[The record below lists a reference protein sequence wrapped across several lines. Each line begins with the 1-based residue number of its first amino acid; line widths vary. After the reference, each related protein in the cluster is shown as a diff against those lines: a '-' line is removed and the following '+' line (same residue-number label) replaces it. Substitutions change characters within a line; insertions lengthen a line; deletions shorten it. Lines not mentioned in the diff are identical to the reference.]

1 MNEIFAVFSIIGMVA
16 VVVMPLYWYLKRDQ
30 RKTLLANFYHAINTL
45 LELQE
50 EMATYKNEI
59 GVEGWEEES
68 KLDYI
73 KGVLGEYEG
82 TLTTVIEG
90 LNELSI

>member
-16 VVVMPLYWYLKRDQ
+16 VVVVPLYWYLKRDQ

-50 EMATYKNEI
+50 EMATYKDEI

-82 TLTTVIEG
+82 TLTTVIDG

>member
-1 MNEIFAVFSIIGMVA
+1 MNEMFAVFSIIGMVA
-16 VVVMPLYWYLKRDQ
+16 VVAVPLYWYIKRDM
-30 RKTLLANFYHAINTL
+30 RKTRLVNFYHAIDTL

-50 EMATYKNEI
+50 EMTACKNEI
-59 GVEGWEEES
+59 GSEGWEEES

-82 TLTTVIEG
+82 TLTTVIEA

>member
-50 EMATYKNEI
+50 EMATYKDEI

>member
-1 MNEIFAVFSIIGMVA
+1 MNGIFAIFSIIGMVT
-16 VVVMPLYWYLKRDQ
+16 VVVVPLYWYLKRDQ
-30 RKTLLANFYHAINTL
+30 RKTLLANFYLAINTL

-50 EMATYKNEI
+50 EMATYKDEI

>member
-1 MNEIFAVFSIIGMVA
+1 MNGIFAIFSIIGMVT
-16 VVVMPLYWYLKRDQ
+16 VVVVPLYWYLKRDQ